1 MMFAYCDYIAHLVQ
15 QGLRHDTEHLLGSV
29 GTTKLH
35 LSESGSFLSTK
46 KTIVLT
52 DKFSKS
58 YRITVEEIS

>member
-1 MMFAYCDYIAHLVQ
+1 MFAYCDYIAHLVQ
-15 QGLRHDTEHLLGSV
+15 RGLRNDSENLLGSV
-29 GTTKLH
+29 GTTKLD
-35 LSESGSFLSTK
+35 LSESGSFRSTK